1 MTTPTPV
8 IKALDLASL
17 PATESPAAFLMGKI
31 EELQRDLA
39 AREEELARV
48 KAEYA
53 NSIAAWTGIEDE
65 RKAAEQRAEAA
76 EQLAAQRLTD
86 VEIAERHADTATA
99 AMHAAERERD
109 DERTIVNR
117 IWEQLGAPSY
127 ASLSGR
133 SIYDLIAG
141 LQADRDEWKRKAEE
155 NARDAELMREVNR
168 AAEHLP
174 EGNELT
180 ITVER
185 GAAWVSLFDVDAGH
199 IPLEEYHGDNGL
211 AGELAQ
217 ATDAAIAAKGEA

>member
-1 MTTPTPV
+1 MTTPTPRTDRDFPEG
-8 IKALDLASL
+8 ALHLRTTDEFMARIRQQ
-17 PATESPAAFLMGKI
+17 E
-31 EELQRDLA
+31 RDLA
-39 AREEELARV
+39 ARDAELAALTLQFSEMRRRWQLRDL
-48 KAEYA
+48 YA
-53 NSIAAWTGIEDE
+53 TQQEE
-65 RKAAEQRAEAA
+65 RAEAA

-155 NARDAELMREVNR
+155 AARDSARLDF
-168 AAEHLP
+168 L
-174 EGNELT
+174 LKL
-180 ITVER
+180 
-185 GAAWVSLFDVDAGH
+185 W
-199 IPLEEYHGDNGL
+199 PLEIVRLIHSHHTHGPSSSIPRE
-211 AGELAQ
+211 AI
-217 ATDAAIAAKGEA
+217 DAAIAAKGEE

>member
-155 NARDAELMREVNR
+155 AARDSARLDF
-168 AAEHLP
+168 L
-174 EGNELT
+174 LKL
-180 ITVER
+180 
-185 GAAWVSLFDVDAGH
+185 W
-199 IPLEEYHGDNGL
+199 PLEIVRLIHSHHTHGPSSSIPRE
-211 AGELAQ
+211 AI
-217 ATDAAIAAKGEA
+217 DAAIAAKGEA